1 MPKFQKGNPGGPGRP
16 KGSRNVANVILDQ
29 LATEG
34 AEKMVRKMIE
44 IATNGDRVAARLV
57 LSRIWAAPK
66 ARAVPIELPEINK
79 PEDLVAAHA
88 MVVAALSA
96 GTLTTDEAPPYP
108 RCWKRTA
115 VPSSWWRR
123 KARSR
128 GSKRRC
134 AASRPISSESEGAHP
149 GT

>member
-44 IATNGDRVAARLV
+44 IAADGDRVAARLV

-79 PEDLVAAHA
+79 PADLVEAHA

-96 GTLTTDEAPPYP
+96 GTLTTDEAAAIS
-108 RCWKRTA
+108 A
-115 VPSSWWRR
+115 VLETHRR
-123 KARSR
+123 AFELVAQESKIEELETKVRRLKADLQ
-128 GSKRRC
+128 
-134 AASRPISSESEGAHP
+134 
-149 GT
+149 

>member
-1 MPKFQKGNPGGPGRP
+1 MPKFEKGNPGGPGRP

-34 AEKMVRKMIE
+34 AEKMVKKMIE
-44 IATNGDRVAARLV
+44 IAADGDRVAARLM

-88 MVVAALSA
+88 MVVAALSS
-96 GTLTTDEAPPYP
+96 GTLTTDEAAAIS
-108 RCWKRTA
+108 A
-115 VPSSWWRR
+115 VLETHRR
-123 KARSR
+123 AFELVAQESKIEKLEAKVRRLKADLQ
-128 GSKRRC
+128 
-134 AASRPISSESEGAHP
+134 
-149 GT
+149 

>member
-1 MPKFQKGNPGGPGRP
+1 MPKFEKGNPGGPGRP

-34 AEKMVRKMIE
+34 AEKMVKKIIE
-44 IATNGDRVAARLV
+44 IATDGDRVAARLV

-66 ARAVPIELPEINK
+66 ARAVPIELPEIDK

-96 GTLTTDEAPPYP
+96 GTVTTDEAAAIS
-108 RCWKRTA
+108 A
-115 VPSSWWRR
+115 VLETHRR
-123 KARSR
+123 AFELVAQESKIEKLEAKVRRLKADLQ
-128 GSKRRC
+128 
-134 AASRPISSESEGAHP
+134 
-149 GT
+149 

>member
-1 MPKFQKGNPGGPGRP
+1 MPKFEKGNPGGPGRP

-34 AEKMVRKMIE
+34 AEKMVKKMIE
-44 IATNGDRVAARLV
+44 IAADGDRVAARLV

-88 MVVAALSA
+88 MVVAALSS
-96 GTLTTDEAPPYP
+96 GTLTTDEAAAIS
-108 RCWKRTA
+108 A
-115 VPSSWWRR
+115 VLETHRR
-123 KARSR
+123 AFELVAQESKIEKLEAKVRRLKADLQ
-128 GSKRRC
+128 
-134 AASRPISSESEGAHP
+134 
-149 GT
+149 